1 MTLLGV
7 DIGTTGCKAAVVS
20 AQGAPLATAYREYPL
35 ITPRPGWAQLDPDE
49 VWDAACSAIREVTSA
64 DVASPRAVAVATL
77 GEAVTPIDSRGR
89 ALGPSIVSF
98 DRRAADCHQRIVER
112 AGRDS
117 IERITGLAP
126 MPHYTAAKWS
136 WLAAEVPDVYRA
148 AARLVC
154 YGDLVAARLGLE
166 PMIDHTMATRTL
178 AFDRH
183 SRSWSD
189 EILDAAGVDRAKL
202 PAPVPSGT
210 IVGTIGAEHCRDL
223 GLAPGAVLVA
233 GGLDQ
238 ACAAHALGIG
248 GAGPGGAAPGGAAP
262 GGAGPGGAAPGS
274 AGPGGAGPGGA
285 GPGGAGPG
293 GAGPGGAGSGG
304 DAVGPVLLSLGTV
317 AVLAMV
323 LDAERPRPLA
333 VPTGPHVVEG
343 RSLSVAGAPAG
354 GAVLRWYRD
363 VLGAADVERAE
374 AAGADFYDTVVSA
387 AAAVETTSIVV
398 PHFAGSRAAFA
409 DPDSLGVMAGL
420 TFGTDRRHLVRAL
433 LEGVAL
439 ETAVMAGRL
448 AAAVAPVTAP
458 RARAG
463 RHASPADTG
472 EAVGSVAVV
481 GAARE
486 RSEQEREA
494 PPLDAPRSH
503 AAAWPLRAVGGGSKS
518 GPWMQIFA
526 DVLGVPVESAASSY
540 GAAAG
545 AALIAGSAIDA
556 VEGNASMPMAARFEP
571 DPGRAEHYRAKL
583 VLYRRLYETM
593 AAVRRDQP
601 EGVPGSTGST

>member
-148 AARLVC
+148 AAKLVC
-154 YGDLVAARLGLE
+154 YGDLVAARLGLK

-238 ACAAHALGIG
+238 ACAAHAVDIGGVGSGGVGSGGAALGGTGSGGAGFGDSGSGGAGVGG
-248 GAGPGGAAPGGAAP
+248 GAGPGGVGSGGAA
-262 GGAGPGGAAPGS
+262 
-274 AGPGGAGPGGA
+274 
-285 GPGGAGPG
+285 
-293 GAGPGGAGSGG
+293 PGGAGSGG
-304 DAVGPVLLSLGTV
+304 DAAGPALLSLGTV
-317 AVLAMV
+317 AALAMV
-323 LDAERPRPLA
+323 LDSGRPRPLA
-333 VPTGPHVVEG
+333 VPTGPHVVEDL
-343 RSLSVAGAPAG
+343 SLAVAGAPAG

-374 AAGADFYDTVVSA
+374 AAGADFYDTVVSSA
-387 AAAVETTSIVV
+387 ATVETQAMVV

-409 DPDSLGVMAGL
+409 DPDSLGVVAGL

-448 AAAVAPVTAP
+448 AAAVDPVT
-458 RARAG
+458 
-463 RHASPADTG
+463 
-472 EAVGSVAVV
+472 
-481 GAARE
+481 
-486 RSEQEREA
+486 
-494 PPLDAPRSH
+494 L
-503 AAAWPLRAVGGGSKS
+503 LRAAGGGSRS

-540 GAAAG
+540 AAAAG

-556 VEGNASMPMAARFEP
+556 VEGNAIMPMAARFEP

>member
-148 AARLVC
+148 AAKLVC

-178 AFDRH
+178 VFDRH

-202 PAPVPSGT
+202 PDPVPSGT

-238 ACAAHALGIG
+238 ACAAHAVGI
-248 GAGPGGAAPGGAAP
+248 
-262 GGAGPGGAAPGS
+262 
-274 AGPGGAGPGGA
+274 
-285 GPGGAGPG
+285 
-293 GAGPGGAGSGG
+293 GGAGSGG
-304 DAVGPVLLSLGTV
+304 AGFGGAGSGGVGSGGDAAGPVLLSLGTV

-323 LDAERPRPLA
+323 LDSGRPRPLA
-333 VPTGPHVVEG
+333 VPTGPHVVEDL
-343 RSLSVAGAPAG
+343 SLAVAGAPAG

-363 VLGAADVERAE
+363 VLGSADVERAE
-374 AAGADFYDTVVSA
+374 AAGADFYDTAVSSA
-387 AAAVETTSIVV
+387 ATVETQAMVV

-409 DPDSLGVMAGL
+409 DPDSLGVVAGL

-439 ETAVMAGRL
+439 ETAVMAEQL
-448 AAAVAPVTAP
+448 AAAVAPVT
-458 RARAG
+458 
-463 RHASPADTG
+463 S
-472 EAVGSVAVV
+472 
-481 GAARE
+481 
-486 RSEQEREA
+486 
-494 PPLDAPRSH
+494 
-503 AAAWPLRAVGGGSKS
+503 LRAAGGGSRS

-540 GAAAG
+540 AAAVG
-545 AALIAGSAIDA
+545 AALIAGAAIDA
-556 VEGNASMPMAARFEP
+556 VDGAVTMPMAARFEP

-593 AAVRRDQP
+593 AAVRRAGQ
-601 EGVPGSTGST
+601 EGAPASAGET